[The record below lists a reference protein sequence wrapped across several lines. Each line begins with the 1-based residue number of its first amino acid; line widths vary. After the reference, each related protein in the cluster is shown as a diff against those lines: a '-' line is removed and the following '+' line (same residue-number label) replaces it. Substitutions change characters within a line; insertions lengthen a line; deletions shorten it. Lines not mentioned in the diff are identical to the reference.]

1 MMLAVGLSCMA
12 FVLLRSVPWVRT
24 VLSIYTVNADW
35 SALV

>member
-12 FVLLRSVPWVRT
+12 FVMLRSVPSVPT
-24 VLSIYTVNADW
+24 VLSIYTVNEDW